1 MEARLT
7 QRRLLTLAAIAA
19 TVALTSACGGG
30 SDAQAAKDPPPAP
43 VTYANSFLS
52 FSHPAAWRPYPFR
65 WAGGLHFQPMLYVS
79 TQPVQN
85 PCHTKGSSSMCAWP
99 VRRLQPNGVLI
110 TWENRG
116 FPGFS
121 LDSQPGSA
129 TSVGGR
135 SAKRQ
140 ATRPGACAAIGG
152 NVTIEYAIAR
162 PMADNWTEATAC
174 VRGPNLAQNERRVDA
189 LLASTK
195 FLAQ

>member
-7 QRRLLTLAAIAA
+7 QRRLLTIAAIAA

-52 FSHPAAWRPYPFR
+52 FSHPATWKAYPFR

-79 TQPVQN
+79 SQPVRN
-85 PCHTKGSSSMCAWP
+85 PCHTKGSSSICAWP

-116 FPGFS
+116 FPGFT
-121 LDSQPGSA
+121 LDSLPGSA
-129 TSVGGR
+129 ASVGGR
-135 SAKRQ
+135 SAKRL

-152 NVTIEYAIAR
+152 NLTIQFAIAR

-174 VRGPNLAQNERRVDA
+174 VRGPQLAQNERRVDA